1 MWCTLWHRLWTELC
15 LCRPE
20 GHGGVAESL
29 HWIWGRAQTLTL
41 PRDGI
46 FARSCKHDHQ
56 AGRVA
61 SGVGGVSGPAH
72 DRARENN
79 TFFGGVGVGCRGW
92 RASTFIQT
100 WRANVISITALAAWA
115 DCSLHVQTWWYQTL
129 YIVTHYFL
137 VGGGLPCSEL
147 EILPSDYE
155 EEEEGQHEELPVPHC
170 HKEDLRRQS
179 TGPAFKNIS
188 AKQNREWI

>member
-1 MWCTLWHRLWTELC
+1 M
-15 LCRPE
+15 
-20 GHGGVAESL
+20 AESL

-79 TFFGGVGVGCRGW
+79 TFFGGGGGGVRGVKSINLHSDMEGKCNFNNSSGGVG
-92 RASTFIQT
+92 
-100 WRANVISITALAAWA
+100 
-115 DCSLHVQTWWYQTL
+115 
-129 YIVTHYFL
+129 
-137 VGGGLPCSEL
+137 
-147 EILPSDYE
+147 
-155 EEEEGQHEELPVPHC
+155 
-170 HKEDLRRQS
+170 
-179 TGPAFKNIS
+179 
-188 AKQNREWI
+188 